1 MHNQVFLFCTMELED
16 KEYYEKLSGRLLFY
30 KEYCR
35 TRSSFA
41 RFYCLFYS
49 IMREEGG
56 RERFKNSYIRLKQDL
71 MYFKETDGLDKSDMS
86 HLRGKENINNQT
98 VDFQSIRKQ
107 QLKNDELEW
116 DIKLRKKTL
125 INLLD
130 ILKAETI
137 VIFIFTFLQATHLCG
152 FYLEEWSFRLVISAT
167 IAQVASMLIIAV
179 KHLFPKK

>member
-1 MHNQVFLFCTMELED
+1 
-16 KEYYEKLSGRLLFY
+16 
-30 KEYCR
+30 
-35 TRSSFA
+35 
-41 RFYCLFYS
+41 
-49 IMREEGG
+49 
-56 RERFKNSYIRLKQDL
+56 